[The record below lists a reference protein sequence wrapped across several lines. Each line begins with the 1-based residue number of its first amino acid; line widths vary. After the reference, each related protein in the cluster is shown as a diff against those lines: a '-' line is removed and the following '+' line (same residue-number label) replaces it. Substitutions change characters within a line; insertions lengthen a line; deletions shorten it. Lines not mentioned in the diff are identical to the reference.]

1 MRSPH
6 LKYSNFVVEMYSCVI
21 KIAIDVIRSV
31 LLVTT
36 IPKLVFSLDNL
47 DEVIA
52 EPDPFKVSVKI
63 QRIFFLF
70 KLLYFF
76 L

>member
-1 MRSPH
+1 M
-6 LKYSNFVVEMYSCVI
+6 EMYSFVI
-21 KIAIDVIRSV
+21 KIAIDVIRAV

-36 IPKLVFSLDNL
+36 IPKLVFSIDNL

-52 EPDPFKVSVKI
+52 EPDPFKIPVRI
-63 QRIFFLF
+63 QRIFFLV

-76 L
+76 GVFIIKFNRF